1 VTQQPDKEID
11 VKGLEIQITELLRLE
26 LEIQEDLSRQQR
38 DLERV
43 REQRELLQT
52 QVTLIRE
59 KQLGQETE

>member
-1 VTQQPDKEID
+1 MTQQPDKEID

-26 LEIQEDLSRQQR
+26 LEIQEDLSKQQR

-43 REQRELLQT
+43 KEQRELLQT
-52 QVTLIRE
+52 QVKLIRE

>member
-1 VTQQPDKEID
+1 MTQQPDKEIN

>member
-1 VTQQPDKEID
+1 VTQQPDKEIN

>member
-26 LEIQEDLSRQQR
+26 LEIQEDLSKQQR

-43 REQRELLQT
+43 KEQRELLQT
-52 QVTLIRE
+52 QVKLIRE

>member
-1 VTQQPDKEID
+1 MTQQPDKEID

>member
-1 VTQQPDKEID
+1 MTQQLDKEID

-26 LEIQEDLSRQQR
+26 LEIQEDLSKQQR

-43 REQRELLQT
+43 KEQRELLQT
-52 QVTLIRE
+52 QVKLIRE

>member
-1 VTQQPDKEID
+1 VTQQLDKEID

-26 LEIQEDLSRQQR
+26 LEIQEDLSKQQR

-43 REQRELLQT
+43 KEQRELLQT
-52 QVTLIRE
+52 QVKLIRE